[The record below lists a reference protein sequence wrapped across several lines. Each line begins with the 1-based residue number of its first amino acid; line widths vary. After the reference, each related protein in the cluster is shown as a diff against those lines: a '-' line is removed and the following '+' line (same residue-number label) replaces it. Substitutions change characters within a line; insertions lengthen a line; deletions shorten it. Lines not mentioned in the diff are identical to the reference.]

1 MLKDMSPVVRS
12 RPAAAGFSA
21 YPTAEGLI
29 ASYREA
35 VLAAGGSETTVGCS
49 VEGRPLLRFDV
60 GAPGAPVV
68 LLSAL
73 MHGNEVIGS
82 LALLDVVRRLAQP
95 DAPMELLRREA
106 HFVILPI
113 VNPDAFFA
121 NIENMGKGERAWQR
135 CNAHGVDLNRNFPK
149 LTTQRLHH
157 PFSGSRFRAS
167 PYYAGPHALSEPESR
182 AVRGAAMSERPGL
195 SIAFHSFGNLLLYPW
210 AYTKRDNPRA
220 AQYRE
225 LGRAMNQA
233 QVRFPYR
240 VHQARQLYSVLGD
253 MDDWL
258 DAELGA
264 LAFTLE
270 VSRPRFA
277 LRELRHLLSP
287 FGWMNPR
294 QAPEVVADVAPG
306 VLALMATHLG
316 FGVEA
321 RSAEPRRGIGLAGLE
336 LAAK

>member
-1 MLKDMSPVVRS
+1 MLKDMSPDAGS
-12 RPAAAGFSA
+12 RPVGGRFAA
-21 YPTAEGLI
+21 YPTAEGLY

-35 VLAAGGSETTVGCS
+35 VAAADGTETTVGVS

-60 GAPGAPVV
+60 GTPGAPVV

-82 LALLDVVRRLAQP
+82 LALLDVMRRLAHP
-95 DAPMELLRREA
+95 GVHMERLRKEA
-106 HFVILPI
+106 HFVVLPV

-121 NIENMGKGERAWQR
+121 NIGNLAKGERAWQR
-135 CNAHGVDLNRNFPK
+135 CNAHGVDLNRNFPRM
-149 LTTQRLHH
+149 TTRRLHH
-157 PFSGSRFRAS
+157 PFSGSKFRAS

-182 AVRGAAMSERPGL
+182 AVRSIAVETHPGL

-210 AYTKRDNPRA
+210 AYTKRDNPRGP
-220 AQYRE
+220 QYTE

-233 QVRFPYR
+233 LVRFPYR

-264 LAFTLE
+264 FAFTLE

-277 LRELRHLLSP
+277 LRDLGHLLSP

-294 QAPEVVADVAPG
+294 QVPEVVADVAPG
-306 VLALMATHLG
+306 VLALVASHLG
-316 FGVEA
+316 FGVET
-321 RSAEPRRGIGLAGLE
+321 RSSEPRRGLLPGLE